1 MDCGG
6 LAVTVS
12 AAEQESFTECI
23 FSYYHLL
30 FTHAVHSLCKLVKGF
45 AMFTFLC
52 FPPSNLLSKRGQ
64 CSVCINVNRA
74 ATPLLDSEVICKGPD
89 PLL

>member
-12 AAEQESFTECI
+12 AVEQESSLNA
-23 FSYYHLL
+23 FSVFLL